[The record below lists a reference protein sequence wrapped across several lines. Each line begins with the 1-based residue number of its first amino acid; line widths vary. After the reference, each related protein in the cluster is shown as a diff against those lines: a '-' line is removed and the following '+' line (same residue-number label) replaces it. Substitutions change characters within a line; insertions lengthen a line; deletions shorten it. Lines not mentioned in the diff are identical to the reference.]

1 MSYNI
6 QLYMWKYLTGPT
18 HKAFPKWRMSDVY
31 TVKYVNEADDCIYT
45 LTFNQDEKTCVLES
59 YDGNPLILSKQKEQ
73 ISIDNL
79 LPQLKQ
85 RELLENWK
93 PTWLTYTDY
102 ELALLIPNSKRELFQ
117 AI

>member
-1 MSYNI
+1 MANV
-6 QLYMWKYLTGPT
+6 WT
-18 HKAFPKWRMSDVY
+18 Y

-59 YDGNPLILSKQKEQ
+59 YEGNPFILSKQKEK

-102 ELALLIPNSKRELFQ
+102 ELALPFQ
-117 AI
+117 TASVNYFKPSRKHFHQEKNFSFDNIASLSG